1 MVGREEQP
9 GRVRPAWWGLTR
21 SRSVSVPRS
30 RGDVISGGSRV
41 VFFLP
46 RSFSSSL
53 APIASSPSSF
63 LLLTR
68 FNDNAISLRAFPA
81 VATVSLW
88 QLRCN
93 WNFFYDPSCI
103 LRCSLMCL
111 YWSIFYIVSWLFPV
125 RGVARTKCE
134 GGSDIFHILT
144 FSIVCDR
151 LYRQS
156 ESWLK
161 VRKCIEEMWQWS
173 NL

>member
-1 MVGREEQP
+1 MVGRGEQP

-68 FNDNAISLRAFPA
+68 FNDNTISLRAFPLSLPFPRDNYA
-81 VATVSLW
+81 VTETSTILLV
-88 QLRCN
+88 
-93 WNFFYDPSCI
+93 FFIVRSCASTGPFFTSCRNCFLFARWLEPNSRVAPI
-103 LRCSLMCL
+103 
-111 YWSIFYIVSWLFPV
+111 YSIY
-125 RGVARTKCE
+125 
-134 GGSDIFHILT
+134 
-144 FSIVCDR
+144 
-151 LYRQS
+151 
-156 ESWLK
+156 
-161 VRKCIEEMWQWS
+161 
-173 NL
+173 

>member
-9 GRVRPAWWGLTR
+9 GRVRPTWWGLTR

-68 FNDNAISLRAFPA
+68 FNDNTISLRAFPLSLPFPRDNYGVTEETSFTIFFLYSSLFA
-81 VATVSLW
+81 HVPLLVHFLHRVVTVS
-88 QLRCN
+88 
-93 WNFFYDPSCI
+93 
-103 LRCSLMCL
+103 CS
-111 YWSIFYIVSWLFPV
+111 
-125 RGVARTKCE
+125 R
-134 GGSDIFHILT
+134 GGSNQMLGWLQYIPYIDFFH
-144 FSIVCDR
+144 CP
-151 LYRQS
+151 
-156 ESWLK
+156 
-161 VRKCIEEMWQWS
+161 
-173 NL
+173 